1 MMYVGADSFMK
12 NRGKYWKSNMF
23 FFHFSSSHVSY
34 IFIFCHLR
42 EIDIF
47 LSFIYLLFLLNL
59 RFLFF
64 LFSLLFVD
72 FGFPSKL
79 IPFYLI
85 WFIPFSIY
93 FLLENSNKEKEKGEK
108 KKEETLRMELQGIS
122 LKSLRTK

>member
-1 MMYVGADSFMK
+1 MWGQTRLWK
-12 NRGKYWKSNMF
+12 IEENIENRICF
-23 FFHFSSSHVSY
+23 FF
-34 IFIFCHLR
+34 IFLLPMFHIYSFFCHLR